1 MKDLIKILLLFL
13 FLVGSFKLTPQN
25 IDSLKRELRT
35 QKADTETVF
44 ILLNIA
50 EHYNN
55 INLPDTAL
63 NYYKSAV
70 LRSEKISNKKFLGNA
85 YYYMGRAHS
94 TIGRNAFGRF
104 YLKKAASVFKKAN
117 RLSKLDEVYN
127 SIGVTYYYEGKY
139 DSAIVCY
146 NQAAD
151 YALQGKDSLSVARCY
166 NNIGV
171 MYDIKGEVV
180 KSVQSYI
187 KAIKIYEDNKH
198 EDLCI
203 GPLQNIALI
212 YLNNKQYSESLKNLE
227 AAKKIALK
235 YKQNNILGQIY
246 NTIGSVMDEQAKPV
260 EANGF
265 FKKALALAKEAKDEA
280 LSATILNN
288 LGENTILLKKYDEAE
303 KLLLECVEIK
313 KKLNNPVSLGITQ
326 ICLGQALVRTKK
338 YEQAAEAFNS
348 GLAKVKDAGYLQY
361 QKIGLEGL
369 ALAYSKSGNY
379 KDAYLNLDAFVK
391 LNDTL
396 LKESNN
402 KIISEL
408 QTKYQSDKKEAEIQ
422 LLTKNQQ
429 LQNEELKRKQN
440 EIKYALG
447 AGGLVLIL
455 LIFAVFSWRNKQKA
469 NKALAEKNAE
479 IHLQKEIIEE
489 KQKEVMDSI
498 RYAKRIQQS
507 LLPTEKYIARNLTE
521 LNKKP

>member
-1 MKDLIKILLLFL
+1 MKGTIKICLLFL
-13 FLVGSFKLTPQN
+13 FLVCGFKLTSQN

-35 QKADTETVF
+35 QKADTEVVF

-50 EHYNN
+50 EHYSNN
-55 INLPDTAL
+55 GFPDTSF
-63 NYYKSAV
+63 NYYNAAV
-70 LRSEKISNKKFLGNA
+70 SKAQKISNKKFLGNS
-85 YYYMGRAHS
+85 YYYMGRAYS
-94 TIGRNAFGRF
+94 NAGKDALGRF
-104 YLKKAASVFKKAN
+104 YLKQAVSVFKKAN
-117 RLSKLDEVYN
+117 RISKLDEVYN

-151 YALQGKDSLSVARCY
+151 YALQDKDSLSVARCY
-166 NNIGV
+166 NNIGI

-187 KAIKIYEDNKH
+187 KAIKIYEDNKR
-198 EDLCI
+198 EDLCA
-203 GPLQNIALI
+203 GPFQNIALV
-212 YLNNKQYSESLKNLE
+212 YLNNKQYSDALKNLQ
-227 AAKKIALK
+227 AAEKIAIKLK
-235 YKQNNILGQIY
+235 DNKSLGTIY
-246 NTIGSVMDEQAKPV
+246 STMGSVLDNQGQNAK
-260 EANGF
+260 ANQLFNKG
-265 FKKALALAKEAKDEA
+265 LALAKEDKNDA
-280 LSATILNN
+280 LCATILNN
-288 LGENTILLKKYDEAE
+288 LGENNIFLKKYDEAE
-303 KLLLECVEIK
+303 KILLECIELK
-313 KKLNNPVSLGITQ
+313 KKLNNPVSLGISQ
-326 ICLGQALVRTKK
+326 ICIGQAYVRNGK
-338 YEQAAEAFNS
+338 YAQATAAFS
-348 GLAKVKDAGYLQY
+348 EGLKKVKDAGYLQY
-361 QKIGLEGL
+361 QKAGLEGL
-369 ALAYSKSGNY
+369 ALSYGKSGNY

-391 LNDTL
+391 INDTL

-429 LQNEELKRKQN
+429 LQSEEIKRKQN
-440 EIKYALG
+440 EIRYALG

-469 NKALAEKNAE
+469 NKALAEKNTE

-507 LLPTEKYIARNLTE
+507 LLPTEKYIARNLTD

>member
-1 MKDLIKILLLFL
+1 MKRLIKILLLFL
-13 FLVGSFKLTPQN
+13 FLITRFVSPAQN

-35 QKADTETVF
+35 QKADTESVF

-50 EHYNN
+50 EHYSNKG
-55 INLPDTAL
+55 LADTSFG
-63 NYYKSAV
+63 YYNAAV
-70 LRSEKISNKKFLGNA
+70 SKAQKISNKKFLGSV
-85 YYYMGRAHS
+85 YYYMGRAYS
-94 TIGRNAFGRF
+94 GAGKEAIGRF
-104 YLKKAASVFKKAN
+104 YLKQSVSVFKKAN
-117 RLSKLDEVYN
+117 RISKLDDVYN

-139 DSAIVCY
+139 DSAIVYY

-151 YALQGKDSLSVARCY
+151 YALQDKDSLSVARCY

-187 KAIKIYEDNKH
+187 KAVKIYEDNKR

-203 GPLQNIALI
+203 GPFQNIALVYI
-212 YLNNKQYSESLKNLE
+212 NNKQHSEALKNLE
-227 AAKKIALK
+227 AAKKIAIK
-235 YKQNNILGQIY
+235 YKDNKTLIQIY
-246 NTIGSVMDEQAKPV
+246 NSMGSALDDLGKPG
-260 EANGF
+260 EANVL
-265 FKKALALAKEAKDEA
+265 FKKALALARDEKDEA
-280 LSATILNN
+280 LSATVLNN
-288 LGENTILLKKYDEAE
+288 LGENTMLMKKYDEAE
-303 KLLLECVEIK
+303 NLLLECVELK
-313 KKLNNPVSLGITQ
+313 KKLNNPVSLGITE
-326 ICLGQALVRTKK
+326 ICLGQALVNTKK
-338 YEQAAEAFNS
+338 YTQATAAFSS
-348 GLAKVKDAGYLQY
+348 GLAKVKDAGHLQY

-369 ALAYSKSGNY
+369 ALAYEKSGNY
-379 KDAYLNLDAFVK
+379 KDAYSNLDAFVK

-429 LQNEELKRKQN
+429 LQSEEIKRKQN

-455 LIFAVFSWRNKQKA
+455 LIFVVISWRNKQRA

-479 IHLQKEIIEE
+479 INLQKEIIEE

-507 LLPTEKYIARNLTE
+507 LLPTEKYIARNLTD